1 VSESLIDML
10 IRHEGLRLK
19 PYRCPAGK
27 LTIGVGRNLDDV
39 GISKEEAM
47 RMLIHDIERVQGE
60 MDRYLPW
67 WTTLDV
73 HRQVVLTNMAFNLG
87 IHGLMK
93 FEKFLLAV
101 QQGDYERAAGEMLD
115 SLWAKQ
121 VHRRAVELA
130 ALMQSPVET

>member
-1 VSESLIDML
+1 MSESLIDML

-47 RMLIHDIERVQGE
+47 RMLSHDIERVQGE
-60 MDRYLPW
+60 MDRHLPW
-67 WTTLDV
+67 WTMLDV
-73 HRQVVLTNMAFNLG
+73 PRQVVLTNMAFNLG

-101 QQGDYERAAGEMLD
+101 QQGEYERAAGEMLD